1 MDEEVEIILQQ
12 DSVEVTEPLVA
23 DYILPTATH
32 DSLGGVKVGGNL
44 SIDSSGHLSVPVA
57 STSNL
62 GVVKVGT
69 GLTVDDEGVLS
80 SNGGYV
86 LPQATKNTLGGVY
99 VDNLLDTES
108 LNPVQNAVVSL
119 ELDSI
124 SSDVDDLDTTV
135 SGMSTTV
142 GNLSGTVSSLS
153 SSVTSLGETV
163 TTQGNTINN
172 ISGTVSNMSSDVTNL
187 QTAVDNLQIGLGE
200 TSQHV
205 GELMVEVD
213 DTIPYSQLTEGI
225 WTAGD
230 IIISRRGVLGFIV
243 CNLEGSLTVP
253 ANDSVVLINTLTPMA
268 VATAGVMTDGSDVI
282 ETQVNTSGE
291 FLIVNNSSSSITL
304 TRIVGSTPI
313 IISGDNES

>member
-23 DYILPTATH
+23 DYILPTASQDT
-32 DSLGGVKVGGNL
+32 LGGVKVGDNL
-44 SIDSSGHLSVPVA
+44 SIDSTGHLSVPVA
-57 STSNL
+57 SASNL

-69 GLTVDDEGVLS
+69 GITIDDEGVLS
-80 SNGGYV
+80 SDGGYV

-99 VDNLLDTES
+99 VDDLLDTDS

-142 GNLSGTVSSLS
+142 GNLSTTVGSLS
-153 SSVTSLGETV
+153 GTV
-163 TTQGNTINN
+163 TTLGGTVTSQGNAID
-172 ISGTVSNMSSDVTNL
+172 GMSSTVEAHGDAISDLQLDVENL
-187 QTAVDNLQIGLGE
+187 QLGLGE

-205 GELMVEVD
+205 GELMVETD
-213 DTIPYSQLTEGI
+213 DIIPYSQLTEGA

-230 IIISRRGVLGFIV
+230 ITITRRGFIGFII

-253 ANDSVVLINTLTPMA
+253 ANDSVVLLDTITPMA

-304 TRIVGSTPI
+304 TRIVGNTPI
-313 IISGDNES
+313 IISGNNES

>member
-23 DYILPTATH
+23 DYILPTA
-32 DSLGGVKVGGNL
+32 SQNILGGVKVGSNL
-44 SIDSSGHLSVPVA
+44 SIDYGGHLSVPVA
-57 STSNL
+57 SASNL

-80 SNGGYV
+80 SDGGYV

-99 VDNLLDTES
+99 VDDLLDTDS

-142 GNLSGTVSSLS
+142 GNLSGSVTSLS
-153 SSVTSLGETV
+153 GSVTSLGETV

-172 ISGTVSNMSSDVTNL
+172 ISGTVSNMSSAVTNL
-187 QTAVDNLQIGLGE
+187 QTDVENLQLGLGE

-213 DTIPYSQLTEGI
+213 DTIPYSQLTEGT
-225 WTAGD
+225 WTVGD
-230 IIISRRGVLGFIV
+230 ITISRRGVLGFIV

-253 ANDSVVLINTLTPMA
+253 ANDSVVLIDTLTPMA
-268 VATAGVMTDGSDVI
+268 IATAGVMTDGSNVI

-304 TRIVGSTPI
+304 TRIVGSIPI

>member
-23 DYILPTATH
+23 DYILPTASQNT
-32 DSLGGVKVGGNL
+32 LGGVKVGSNL

-57 STSNL
+57 STSSL
-62 GVVKVGT
+62 GVVKIGT

-80 SNGGYV
+80 SDGGYV

-99 VDNLLDTES
+99 VDDLLDTES

-153 SSVTSLGETV
+153 GSVTSLGETV

-187 QTAVDNLQIGLGE
+187 QNAVENLQLGLGE

-225 WTAGD
+225 WTSGD
-230 IIISRRGVLGFIV
+230 ITISRRGVLGFII

-253 ANDSVVLINTLTPMA
+253 ANDSVVLLDTLTPMA

-313 IISGDNES
+313 IISGNNES

>member
-23 DYILPTATH
+23 DYILPTASQDT
-32 DSLGGVKVGGNL
+32 LGGVKVGDNL

-57 STSNL
+57 SASNL

-80 SNGGYV
+80 SDGGYV

-99 VDNLLDTES
+99 VDDLLDTES

-153 SSVTSLGETV
+153 GSVTSLGDTV
-163 TTQGNTINN
+163 TTQGNTINT

-187 QTAVDNLQIGLGE
+187 QNAVENLQLGLGE

-213 DTIPYSQLTEGI
+213 DTIPYSQLTEGT

-230 IIISRRGVLGFIV
+230 ITISRRGVLGFII

-253 ANDSVVLINTLTPMA
+253 ANDSVVLIDTLTSMA
-268 VATAGVMTDGSDVI
+268 VATAGVMTDGSGVI

-291 FLIVNNSSSSITL
+291 FLIVNNSSSPITL

-313 IISGDNES
+313 IISSDNES

>member
-23 DYILPTATH
+23 DYILPTASQNT
-32 DSLGGVKVGGNL
+32 LGGVKVGGNL

-57 STSNL
+57 STSGL

-99 VDNLLDTES
+99 VDDLLDTES

-153 SSVTSLGETV
+153 GSVTSLGDTV

-187 QTAVDNLQIGLGE
+187 QTAVENLQLGLGE

-225 WTAGD
+225 WTSGD
-230 IIISRRGVLGFIV
+230 ITVSRRGVLGFII

-253 ANDSVVLINTLTPMA
+253 ANDSVVLLDTLTPMA
-268 VATAGVMTDGSDVI
+268 VATAGVMTDGTNII

-313 IISGDNES
+313 IISSDNES

>member
-99 VDNLLDTES
+99 VDDLLDTES

-153 SSVTSLGETV
+153 GSVTSLGETV

-187 QTAVDNLQIGLGE
+187 QTDVENLQIGLGE

-230 IIISRRGVLGFIV
+230 ITISRRGVLGFVI
-243 CNLEGSLTVP
+243 CNLEGSLTIP
-253 ANDSVVLINTLTPMA
+253 ANGSVVLINTLIPMA

-313 IISGDNES
+313 IIGSDNES

>member
-23 DYILPTATH
+23 DYILPTASPNT
-32 DSLGGVKVGGNL
+32 LGGVKVGSNL
-44 SIDSSGHLSVPVA
+44 SIDPSGHLSVPVA
-57 STSNL
+57 STSSL

-80 SNGGYV
+80 SDGGYV

-99 VDNLLDTES
+99 VDDLLDTES

-142 GNLSGTVSSLS
+142 GNLSGAVTSISG
-153 SSVTSLGETV
+153 SVTSLGETV

-187 QTAVDNLQIGLGE
+187 QTAVENLQLGLGE

-230 IIISRRGVLGFIV
+230 ITISRRGLLGFII

-268 VATAGVMTDGSDVI
+268 LATAGVMTDGSNVI

-313 IISGDNES
+313 IISDNNES

>member
-23 DYILPTATH
+23 DYILPTASQNT
-32 DSLGGVKVGGNL
+32 LGGVKVGGNL
-44 SIDSSGHLSVPVA
+44 SIDPSGHLSVPVA
-57 STSNL
+57 SASNL

-80 SNGGYV
+80 SDGGYV

-99 VDNLLDTES
+99 VDDLLDTES

-124 SSDVDDLDTTV
+124 SSDVDDLDNTV

-142 GNLSGTVSSLS
+142 GNLSGAVSSLS
-153 SSVTSLGETV
+153 GSVTSLGETV
-163 TTQGNTINN
+163 TAQGNTINN

-187 QTAVDNLQIGLGE
+187 QTAVENLQIGLGE

-213 DTIPYSQLTEGI
+213 DTIPYSQLTEGT

-230 IIISRRGVLGFIV
+230 ITISRRGVLGFVI
-243 CNLEGSLTVP
+243 CNLEGSLTIP
-253 ANDSVVLINTLTPMA
+253 ANDSVVLLDTLTPIA

>member
-23 DYILPTATH
+23 DYILPTASNNT
-32 DSLGGVKVGGNL
+32 LGGVKVGSNL

-57 STSNL
+57 SASNL

-80 SNGGYV
+80 SDGGYV

-99 VDNLLDTES
+99 VDDLLDTDS

-119 ELDSI
+119 ELDGI

-142 GNLSGTVSSLS
+142 GNLSNTVGSLSGTV
-153 SSVTSLGETV
+153 TTLGGTV
-163 TTQGNTINN
+163 TTQGNTIE
-172 ISGTVSNMSSDVTNL
+172 GMSSTVEAHGDAISDLQLDVESL
-187 QTAVDNLQIGLGE
+187 QLGLGE

-205 GELMVEVD
+205 TELMVEVD
-213 DTIPYSQLTEGI
+213 DIIPYSQLTEGA

-230 IIISRRGVLGFIV
+230 ITVSRRGVLGFII

-253 ANDSVVLINTLTPMA
+253 ANDSVVLLDTLTPMA

-313 IISGDNES
+313 IISSDNES

>member
-1 MDEEVEIILQQ
+1 MDEEVEVILQQ

-23 DYILPTATH
+23 DYILPTASQNT
-32 DSLGGVKVGGNL
+32 LGGVKVGSNL

-57 STSNL
+57 SASSL

-80 SNGGYV
+80 SDGGYV

-99 VDNLLDTES
+99 VDDLLDTES

-153 SSVTSLGETV
+153 GSVTSLGETV

-187 QTAVDNLQIGLGE
+187 QTAVENLQLGLGE

-230 IIISRRGVLGFIV
+230 ITISRRGVLGFII

-253 ANDSVVLINTLTPMA
+253 ANDSVVLLDTLTPMA
-268 VATAGVMTDGSDVI
+268 VATAGVMTDGSNVI
-282 ETQVNTSGE
+282 ETQVNTTGE
-291 FLIVNNSSSSITL
+291 FLILNNGSSSITL

-313 IISGDNES
+313 IISGNNES

>member
-23 DYILPTATH
+23 DYILPTASQNT
-32 DSLGGVKVGGNL
+32 LGGVKVGSNL
-44 SIDSSGHLSVPVA
+44 SIDPSGHLSVPVA
-57 STSNL
+57 STSSL

-80 SNGGYV
+80 SDGGYV

-99 VDNLLDTES
+99 VDDLLDTES

-124 SSDVDDLDTTV
+124 SSDVDDLDTTL

-142 GNLSGTVSSLS
+142 GNLSGTVNSLS
-153 SSVTSLGETV
+153 GSVTSIGETV
-163 TTQGNTINN
+163 TTQGNTINT

-187 QTAVDNLQIGLGE
+187 QNAVENLQLGLGE

-213 DTIPYSQLTEGI
+213 DTIPYSQLTEGT

-230 IIISRRGVLGFIV
+230 ITISRRGVLGFII

-253 ANDSVVLINTLTPMA
+253 ANDSVVLLDTLTSMA
-268 VATAGVMTDGSDVI
+268 VATAGVMTDGSNVI

-313 IISGDNES
+313 IISGNNES

>member
-23 DYILPTATH
+23 DYILPTASQNT
-32 DSLGGVKVGGNL
+32 LGGVKVGGNL

-57 STSNL
+57 STSGL

-99 VDNLLDTES
+99 VDDLLDTES

-153 SSVTSLGETV
+153 GSVTSIGETV
-163 TTQGNTINN
+163 TTQGNTLNN
-172 ISGTVSNMSSDVTNL
+172 LSGTVSNMSSDVTNL
-187 QTAVDNLQIGLGE
+187 QTAVENLQLGLGE

-213 DTIPYSQLTEGI
+213 DTIPYSQLTEGT

-230 IIISRRGVLGFIV
+230 ITISRRGVLGFII

-253 ANDSVVLINTLTPMA
+253 ANDSVVLLDTLTPMA
-268 VATAGVMTDGSDVI
+268 VATAGVMTNGSDVI
-282 ETQVNTSGE
+282 ETQVNASGE
-291 FLIVNNSSSSITL
+291 FLIVNNSSSPITL

>member
-23 DYILPTATH
+23 DYILPTASQDT
-32 DSLGGVKVGGNL
+32 LGGVKVGDNL
-44 SIDSSGHLSVPVA
+44 SIDSTGHLSVPVA
-57 STSNL
+57 SASNL

-80 SNGGYV
+80 SDGGYV

-99 VDNLLDTES
+99 VDDLLDTDS

-142 GNLSGTVSSLS
+142 DNLSGSVTSLS
-153 SSVTSLGETV
+153 GSVTSLGETV

-187 QTAVDNLQIGLGE
+187 QTAVENLQLGLGE

-213 DTIPYSQLTEGI
+213 DTIPYSQLTEGT

-230 IIISRRGVLGFIV
+230 ITISRRGVIGFIV

-253 ANDSVVLINTLTPMA
+253 ANDSVVLIDTLTPMA
-268 VATAGVMTDGSDVI
+268 IATAGVMTDGSNVI
-282 ETQVNTSGE
+282 ETQVNTTGE

-313 IISGDNES
+313 IISSDNES

>member
-23 DYILPTATH
+23 DYILPTASQNT
-32 DSLGGVKVGGNL
+32 LGGVKVGGNL

-57 STSNL
+57 SASNL

-80 SNGGYV
+80 SDGGYV

-99 VDNLLDTES
+99 VDDLLDTDS

-142 GNLSGTVSSLS
+142 GNLSNTVGSLS
-153 SSVTSLGETV
+153 GTVTSLGDTV
-163 TTQGNTINN
+163 TNQGNTIN
-172 ISGTVSNMSSDVTNL
+172 GMSSTVDAHGDAISDLQLDVESL
-187 QTAVDNLQIGLGE
+187 QLGLGE

-213 DTIPYSQLTEGI
+213 DTIPYSQLTEGT
-225 WTAGD
+225 WTSGD
-230 IIISRRGVLGFIV
+230 ITISRRGVLGFII
-243 CNLEGSLTVP
+243 CNLEGSLTIP
-253 ANDSVVLINTLTPMA
+253 ANDSVVLLDTLTSMA
-268 VATAGVMTDGSDVI
+268 VTTAGVMTDGSNVI
-282 ETQVNTSGE
+282 ETQINTSGE
-291 FLIVNNSSSSITL
+291 FLIVNNGSSSITL
-304 TRIVGSTPI
+304 TRIIGSTPI
-313 IISGDNES
+313 IFSGNNES

>member
-23 DYILPTATH
+23 DYILPTASQDT
-32 DSLGGVKVGGNL
+32 LGGVKVGSNL
-44 SIDSSGHLSVPVA
+44 SIDPSGHLSVPVA
-57 STSNL
+57 STSSL
-62 GVVKVGT
+62 GVVKIGT

-80 SNGGYV
+80 SDGGYV

-99 VDNLLDTES
+99 VDDLLDTES

-142 GNLSGTVSSLS
+142 GNLSGAVTSISG
-153 SSVTSLGETV
+153 SVTSLGETV

-187 QTAVDNLQIGLGE
+187 QTAVENLQLGLGE

-213 DTIPYSQLTEGI
+213 DTIPYSQLIEGT

-230 IIISRRGVLGFIV
+230 ITISRRGVLGFII
-243 CNLEGSLTVP
+243 CNLEGSLTIP
-253 ANDSVVLINTLTPMA
+253 ANDSVVLIDTLTPMA
-268 VATAGVMTDGSDVI
+268 VATAGVMTDGSNVI

-291 FLIVNNSSSSITL
+291 FLIVNNSSSPITL

-313 IISGDNES
+313 MISSNNES

>member
-23 DYILPTATH
+23 DYILPTASQNT
-32 DSLGGVKVGGNL
+32 LGGVKVGSNL

-57 STSNL
+57 SASNL
-62 GVVKVGT
+62 GVVKAGT

-80 SNGGYV
+80 SDGGYV

-99 VDNLLDTES
+99 VDDLLDTDS

-142 GNLSGTVSSLS
+142 GNLSGSVNSLS
-153 SSVTSLGETV
+153 GSVTSIGETV
-163 TTQGNTINN
+163 TTQGNTINT
-172 ISGTVSNMSSDVTNL
+172 ISGTVSNMSNDVTNL
-187 QTAVDNLQIGLGE
+187 QNAVENLQLGLGE

-213 DTIPYSQLTEGI
+213 DTIPYSQLTEGT

-230 IIISRRGVLGFIV
+230 ITISRRGVLGFII

-253 ANDSVVLINTLTPMA
+253 ANDSVVLLDTLTSMA
-268 VATAGVMTDGSDVI
+268 VATAGVMTDGSNVI

-291 FLIVNNSSSSITL
+291 FIIVNNSSSSITL
-304 TRIVGSTPI
+304 TRIVGSIPI

>member
-23 DYILPTATH
+23 DYILPTASQGT
-32 DSLGGVKVGGNL
+32 LGGVKVGDNL

-57 STSNL
+57 SASNL

-80 SNGGYV
+80 SDGGYV

-99 VDNLLDTES
+99 VDDLLDTES

-153 SSVTSLGETV
+153 GSVTSIGETV

-187 QTAVDNLQIGLGE
+187 QTAVENLQLGLGE

-213 DTIPYSQLTEGI
+213 DTIPYSQLTEGT

-230 IIISRRGVLGFIV
+230 ITISRRGVLGFVI
-243 CNLEGSLTVP
+243 CNLEGSLTIP
-253 ANDSVVLINTLTPMA
+253 ANDSVVLLDTLTSMA
-268 VATAGVMTDGSDVI
+268 VATAGVMTDGSNVI

-291 FLIVNNSSSSITL
+291 FLIVNNSSSPITL

-313 IISGDNES
+313 IISSDNES

>member
-12 DSVEVTEPLVA
+12 DNVEVTEPLVA
-23 DYILPTATH
+23 DYILPTASQNT
-32 DSLGGVKVGGNL
+32 LGGVKVGDNL

-57 STSNL
+57 SASNL
-62 GVVKVGT
+62 GIVKVGT
-69 GLTVDDEGVLS
+69 GLTIDDEGVLS
-80 SNGGYV
+80 SDGGYV

-99 VDNLLDTES
+99 VDDLLDTDS

-153 SSVTSLGETV
+153 GSVTSLGDTV

-187 QTAVDNLQIGLGE
+187 QTAVENLQLGLGE

-225 WTAGD
+225 WTSGD
-230 IIISRRGVLGFIV
+230 ITVSRRGVLGFII
-243 CNLEGSLTVP
+243 CNLEGSLTIP
-253 ANDSVVLINTLTPMA
+253 ANDSVVLLDTLTSMA
-268 VATAGVMTDGSDVI
+268 VATAGVMTDGSNII

-313 IISGDNES
+313 IISSDNES

>member
-12 DSVEVTEPLVA
+12 DRVEVTEPLVA
-23 DYILPTATH
+23 DYILPTASQNT
-32 DSLGGVKVGGNL
+32 LGGVKVGSNL

-57 STSNL
+57 SASNL

-80 SNGGYV
+80 SDGGYV

-99 VDNLLDTES
+99 VDDLLDTDS

-153 SSVTSLGETV
+153 GSVTSLGETV

-187 QTAVDNLQIGLGE
+187 QNAVENLQLGLGE

-213 DTIPYSQLTEGI
+213 DTIPYSQLTEGT

-230 IIISRRGVLGFIV
+230 ITISRRGVLGFII
-243 CNLEGSLTVP
+243 CNLEGSLTIP
-253 ANDSVVLINTLTPMA
+253 ANDSVVLLDTLTSMA
-268 VATAGVMTDGSDVI
+268 VATAGVMTDGSNVI

-291 FLIVNNSSSSITL
+291 FLIVNNSSSPITL

-313 IISGDNES
+313 IISNDNES

>member
-23 DYILPTATH
+23 DYILPTASQDT
-32 DSLGGVKVGGNL
+32 LGGVKVGSNL
-44 SIDSSGHLSVPVA
+44 SIDPSGHLSVPVA

-80 SNGGYV
+80 SDGGYV

-99 VDNLLDTES
+99 VDDLLDTES

-135 SGMSTTV
+135 SGMSTAV
-142 GNLSGTVSSLS
+142 GNLSGSVTSLS
-153 SSVTSLGETV
+153 GSVTSLGETV

-172 ISGTVSNMSSDVTNL
+172 ISGTISNMSSAVTNL
-187 QTAVDNLQIGLGE
+187 QTDVENLQLGLGE

-213 DTIPYSQLTEGI
+213 DTIPYSQLTEGT

-230 IIISRRGVLGFIV
+230 ITISRRGVLGFVI
-243 CNLEGSLTVP
+243 CNLEGSLTIP
-253 ANDSVVLINTLTPMA
+253 ANDSVVLLDTLTSMA
-268 VATAGVMTDGSDVI
+268 VTTAGVMTDGSNVI
-282 ETQVNTSGE
+282 ETQINTSGE
-291 FLIVNNSSSSITL
+291 FLIVNNSSSPITL

-313 IISGDNES
+313 IISSDNES

>member
-23 DYILPTATH
+23 DYILPTASH

-99 VDNLLDTES
+99 VDDLLDTES

-142 GNLSGTVSSLS
+142 GNLSGSVSSLS
-153 SSVTSLGETV
+153 GSVTSLGETV

-187 QTAVDNLQIGLGE
+187 QNDVENLQLGLGE

-230 IIISRRGVLGFIV
+230 ITISRRGVLGFII

-253 ANDSVVLINTLTPMA
+253 ANDSVVLIDTLTPMA
-268 VATAGVMTDGSDVI
+268 VATAGVMTDGSNVI

-291 FLIVNNSSSSITL
+291 FLVVNNSSSSITL
-304 TRIVGSTPI
+304 TRIVGNTPI
-313 IISGDNES
+313 IISGNNES

>member
-23 DYILPTATH
+23 DYILPTASQDT
-32 DSLGGVKVGGNL
+32 LGGVKVGDNL
-44 SIDSSGHLSVPVA
+44 SIDSTGHLSVPVA
-57 STSNL
+57 SASNL

-80 SNGGYV
+80 SDGGYV

-99 VDNLLDTES
+99 VDDLLDTES

-142 GNLSGTVSSLS
+142 GNLSGTVTSLS
-153 SSVTSLGETV
+153 GTV
-163 TTQGNTINN
+163 TTLGGTVTNQGNAIE
-172 ISGTVSNMSSDVTNL
+172 GMSSTVEAHGDAIYDLQLDVESL
-187 QTAVDNLQIGLGE
+187 QLGLGE

-205 GELMVEVD
+205 TELMVEAD
-213 DTIPYSQLTEGI
+213 DIIPYSQLTEGT

-230 IIISRRGVLGFIV
+230 ITISRRGVLGFII

-253 ANDSVVLINTLTPMA
+253 ANDSVVLLDTLTPMA
-268 VATAGVMTDGSDVI
+268 VATAGVMTDGSNVI